1 MSPTSYQTA
10 PPRSLILTHLGRT
23 VKPELTYQPPV
34 RNARGASETTLPKI
48 PPPAPQHPHCQ
59 QRVRERVREH
69 RIADSATLEEDRRI
83 DQTGDRSGDP
93 TVAVQKT
100 ECHR

>member
-23 VKPELTYQPPV
+23 VKPELIYPNHLF
-34 RNARGASETTLPKI
+34 RNAPEANETKLPEI
-48 PPPAPQHPHCQ
+48 PSPAPQHPYCQ
-59 QRVRERVREH
+59 QCVRESVREH

-83 DQTGDRSGDP
+83 D
-93 TVAVQKT
+93 
-100 ECHR
+100 